1 MFSTLKGGEWL
12 KIKLRAARVNAGL
25 TQEQFAMRVGVSK
38 MTVCDWERGKRR
50 VKIYYLPIIS
60 QVLGV
65 PVDDIILPTIIT
77 KSNG

>member
-1 MFSTLKGGEWL
+1 M